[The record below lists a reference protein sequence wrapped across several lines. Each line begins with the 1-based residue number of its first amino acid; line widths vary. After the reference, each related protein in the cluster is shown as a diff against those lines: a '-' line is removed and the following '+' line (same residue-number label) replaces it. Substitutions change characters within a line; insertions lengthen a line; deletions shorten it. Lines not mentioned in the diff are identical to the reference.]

1 LTTEVGRIFSINCSP
16 GGVPKLPVP
25 EALITREGLFGDS
38 QRNLKHHGG
47 PERAVCLFSA
57 ERIRALQEEGH
68 PISTGSTGEN
78 LTIAGVDWDLVGP
91 QCVIDAG
98 DAILEVTSFT
108 KPCQTIRDSFID
120 KRFTR
125 LSQKH
130 YPGWSRVY
138 ARVLKEG
145 MVRVGDRVS
154 LSPEGGQRKGWLESL
169 LS

>member
-1 LTTEVGRIFSINCSP
+1 VFSINCSE

-25 EALITREGLFGDS
+25 EALITREGLLGDS
-38 QRNLKHHGG
+38 QRNRKHHGG
-47 PERAVCLFSA
+47 PERAVCLYSS

-78 LTIAGVDWDLVGP
+78 LTILGIDWDLVAP
-91 QCVIDAG
+91 QCVIDVG

-108 KPCQTIRDSFID
+108 KPCKTIRESFID
-120 KRFTR
+120 QHFVR

-138 ARVLKEG
+138 ARVLKEWL
-145 MVRVGDRVS
+145 VRVGDRVS
-154 LSPEGGQRKGWLESL
+154 ISPEGGQRKGWLQTL

>member
-1 LTTEVGRIFSINCSP
+1 M
-16 GGVPKLPVP
+16 PKLPVP

-57 ERIRALQEEGH
+57 ERIRALQVEGH
-68 PISTGSTGEN
+68 PITTGSTGEN

-98 DAILEVTSFT
+98 DVILEVTSYT
-108 KPCQTIRDSFID
+108 KPCQTIRDSLID
-120 KRFTR
+120 QRFTR

-138 ARVLKEG
+138 ARVLREG
-145 MVRVGDRVS
+145 IVRVGDRVT
-154 LSPEGGQRKGWLESL
+154 LSPEGGGQNKGWLESL